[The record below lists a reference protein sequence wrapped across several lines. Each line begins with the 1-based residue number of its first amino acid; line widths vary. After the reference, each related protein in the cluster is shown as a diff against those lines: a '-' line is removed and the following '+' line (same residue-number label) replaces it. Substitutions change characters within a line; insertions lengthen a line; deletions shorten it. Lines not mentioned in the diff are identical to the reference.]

1 MRDKE
6 LEGWRVEILPGVEG
20 RRGEEKETGL
30 QGKEG
35 YRDKH
40 GSRVE
45 RKGGAGRGIPLFLL
59 KDQWDDSHS
68 RNDVRTR
75 EIQNERR
82 VLLQ

>member
-40 GSRVE
+40 SSRVE
-45 RKGGAGRGIPLFLL
+45 REGVAVGGVPLFLINNL
-59 KDQWDDSHS
+59 
-68 RNDVRTR
+68 
-75 EIQNERR
+75 
-82 VLLQ
+82 